1 MPIQVSL
8 SDEEE
13 CEVGLRIEGSPT
25 DATKPDI
32 SQVRNNKSQEEE
44 KQAGNKDQFEVP
56 HELSGT
62 AQNNFT
68 NSAFDSL
75 LYCWTLLSS

>member
-32 SQVRNNKSQEEE
+32 SQVINNKGQEEE

-56 HELSGT
+56 REPPGT
-62 AQNNFT
+62 AQNNFST
-68 NSAFDSL
+68 TSAFDSL
-75 LYCWTLLSS
+75 LFC